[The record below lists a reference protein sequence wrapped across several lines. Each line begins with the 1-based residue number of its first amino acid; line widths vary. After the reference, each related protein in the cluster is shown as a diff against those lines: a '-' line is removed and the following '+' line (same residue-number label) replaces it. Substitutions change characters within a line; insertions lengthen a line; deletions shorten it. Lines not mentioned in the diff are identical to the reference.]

1 MPDGAVA
8 ILIVLIVFLGIISLV
23 GIASWHKQE
32 LEKIRALKQGEG
44 STVQMSD
51 ELRAEL
57 SALKEQVLALRDTT
71 TKFDLSFDAI
81 LDGVEERLKRVEERQ
96 ISQSYQTTDDA
107 QKLTAGR

>member
-32 LEKIRALKQGEG
+32 LEKIRARKGAEG
-44 STVQMSD
+44 TVQMSE

-57 SALKEQVLALRDTT
+57 NALKEQVLALRDTT
-71 TKFDLSFDAI
+71 TKFDLSFDGA
-81 LDGVEERLKRVEERQ
+81 LDSLEARMKRVEERQ
-96 ISQSYQTTDDA
+96 LSQSYLATEDA
-107 QKLTAGR
+107 QKLTVGR